1 MGWGRI
7 SAALCF
13 ALLLSPQEA
22 AATGPSQSG
31 PLTILDVPFLLQSE
45 ELCGGAAAAMVLRY
59 WGDRGLLAEDFG
71 FLPSARA
78 SGIRSDALAA
88 EIRRRGWTTQAFH
101 GDERAAKQHLKQGRP
116 LIALIEDRPGRFHY
130 VVLLAWADG
139 HVVLHDPARGPFRV
153 VSETTFLTTW
163 AATGSWTLLVLP
175 NPDSV
180 LHSTQRQVV
189 NTSEA
194 AMAVRPGD
202 GCDALV
208 SQGGSLAQAGD
219 QGGADEALSTA
230 VAHCPTSALAA
241 RELAGLRF
249 VQSRWYE
256 AAQLAGRAVAHAPD
270 DAQAWRLLA
279 TSRFILDDLDGALH
293 AWNRIGEPQID
304 LIRVDGLDRTY
315 QAAVHELLGLAPRT
329 ELSVAGLQRARRR
342 LALLPAASATRVGYR
357 PVPGGLAEVEAA
369 VVERPRFPGRMGL
382 ISVGAHTLL
391 ERELLIGTAAP
402 ASGGARFDL
411 GWRWWNER
419 PRLALSLRAPAAFGR
434 SGLWQLDGLWERQ
447 SYNVGPSEGEPVVQE
462 DRRRVALSYSDW
474 MGANTRVGVA
484 AALDRWERSGNYLAI
499 SGLAEHR
506 IADDRVAVRA
516 QAGIWPS
523 IEQAESLGVGGLDV
537 FWRSASTPESGRPP
551 RLTARAGLESA
562 SSEAPLDLWPGADVG
577 HARDVLA
584 RAHPLLLG
592 GVVSGGIFGRTLAHA
607 GVELQ
612 AGTFARGP
620 ARLGVALFTDVARA
634 WHPLEPTDGSQT
646 QIDVG
651 FGLRLRV
658 AGEARMLRIDVAH
671 GLRDGRNAI
680 SAGWQLPW
688 PHQR

>member
-1 MGWGRI
+1 MGWGRV

-13 ALLLSPQEA
+13 ALLLSPREA
-22 AATGPSQSG
+22 AATGPSQSR

-59 WGDRGLLAEDFG
+59 WGDRDLSPEDFA
-71 FLPSARA
+71 FLLSARA
-78 SGIRSDALAA
+78 SGIRSDALEA
-88 EIRRRGWTTQAFH
+88 ELSRRGWTTQAFR
-101 GDERAAKQHLKQGRP
+101 GDARAAKQHLERGRP

-139 HVVLHDPARGPFRV
+139 QVVLHDPARGPFRV
-153 VSETTFLTTW
+153 VAEATFLTTW
-163 AATGSWTLLVLP
+163 AATDSWTLLVLP
-175 NPDSV
+175 DPDSV
-180 LHSTQRQVV
+180 LHSTQRQVAG
-189 NTSEA
+189 TSEA

-208 SQGGSLAQAGD
+208 SQGVGLAQAGD
-219 QGGADEALSTA
+219 QGGADAALSNA
-230 VAHCPTSALAA
+230 VALCPASALAT

-249 VQSRWYE
+249 VQSRWHE
-256 AAQLAGRAVAHAPD
+256 AAQLAGRAVAHAPG

-279 TSRFILDDLDGALH
+279 ASRFILDDLDGALH

-315 QAAVHELLGLAPRT
+315 QAVVHNLLGLAPRT
-329 ELSVAGLQRARRR
+329 ELSLVALQRARRR
-342 LALLPAASATRVGYR
+342 LALLPAASATRLGYR
-357 PVPGGLAEVEAA
+357 PVSGGRAEVEAT
-369 VVERPRFPGRMGL
+369 VVERPRFPGRVGL
-382 ISVGAHTLL
+382 ASLGAHALL
-391 ERELLIGTAAP
+391 ERELVIGTAAP
-402 ASGGARFDL
+402 ASGGARLDL
-411 GWRWWNER
+411 GWRWWQER

-434 SGLWQLDGLWERQ
+434 SGLWQLDGIWERQ
-447 SYNVGPSEGEPVVQE
+447 SYDVGPSEGEPVVQE

-474 MGANTRVGVA
+474 KGANTRVGVA
-484 AALDRWERSGNYLAI
+484 AAFDRWERSGNYLAF
-499 SGLAEHR
+499 SGLAER
-506 IADDRVAVRA
+506 RLAGDRLAVRA
-516 QAGIWPS
+516 QAGIWPPLAHAKS
-523 IEQAESLGVGGLDV
+523 FGAGGLDV
-537 FWRSASTPESGRPP
+537 FWRSRSTSQSGRPP
-551 RLTARAGLESA
+551 LLTARAGLDSA
-562 SSEAPLDLWPGADVG
+562 SSRAPLDLWPGADVG
-577 HARDVLA
+577 HARDALA
-584 RAHPLLLG
+584 RAHPLLRG
-592 GVVSGGIFGRTLAHA
+592 GVVSGGIFGRTLAHG

-612 AGTFARGP
+612 AGTFVRGP

-658 AGEARMLRIDVAH
+658 AGEAKTLRIDVAH